1 MTENPLLAGIHGAL
15 GKTFVIKQYKDKV
28 VYANF
33 PRRSRKKPTAT
44 QKDQRQLFKEAVMYA
59 KMILRDPK
67 QKKAYERKLK
77 GKRTVYHAALAEYL
91 AAERLRIEKLKAHT
105 KK

>member
-28 VYANF
+28 VYANY
-33 PRRSRKKPTAT
+33 PRKSRKKPTAT

-77 GKRTVYHAALAEYL
+77 GARTVYHAALSEYL
-91 AAERLRIEKLKAHT
+91 AAERLKSNKLTTRT